1 MSASAALYL
10 ASASPR
16 RRELLALLDYPFTVL
31 SVDVEEQQQPDETP
45 ADYVQRLARDKS
57 QAGWLA
63 CRGQK
68 PVLGA
73 DTIVVFEQEVLEK
86 PRDFADAQRILQLLS
101 GNTHTVMTAVALS
114 SEQGCEVVLVNSQV
128 TFRKLTQEEISRYWQ
143 TGEPADKAGAYGIQ
157 GIGGKF
163 VSHLSGSY
171 SAVVGLPL
179 LETDLLLQKYCRHS

>member
-128 TFRKLTQEEISRYWQ
+128 TFRKLTPEEISRYWQ